1 VDGGRGRGVTAGA
14 VPAVAVRAVP
24 AVDHKRIAARLMLVC
39 LCFFVVSGAMALAM
53 RTELGR
59 PGLQLLSTSEY
70 DQAFT
75 LHGSGMVYLVMT
87 PLALALGLYLVPLQI
102 GANGLA
108 FPALAVFGL
117 WSLVAGGLTMDAGL
131 LTAHGAAAAGW
142 TAFLP
147 LSDRSYSPGVGLDLW
162 AIGVTLATLSAIA
175 LSVSILATIF
185 RRRAPGMAM
194 LQMPVFC
201 WTMLVT
207 CLMVVTSFPALV
219 AAMAMIAASRHL
231 SIHGDPVVYQ
241 YLFWFYGHPAVY
253 VMFFPFVGAVAE
265 VVPTFSGRRF
275 FGYRPM
281 VLSLLAFAALSM
293 SVWAHHMFTTGVVA
307 NEYFALTSTALAITA
322 GVEYFDLI
330 ATMWQ
335 GVVRFAT
342 PMLFALG
349 FLLQFLIGGL
359 TGIIVASPPL
369 NYDLNDSYFVVGHF
383 HYTLFA
389 GSMFGLLAGIYY
401 WFPKFTGTLL
411 SERLGR
417 IQFVLTVVGTNL
429 AFFPMLVLGYDGMA
443 RRVADYP
450 ASSGF
455 ETWNAISTAGA
466 WVIALSF
473 AVFLLN
479 IVLSLARGVPAGD
492 DPWQAQTLEWATSSP
507 PPPENFRRLPEIR
520 SYAPLLDL
528 RQEAGR

>member
-1 VDGGRGRGVTAGA
+1 
-14 VPAVAVRAVP
+14 
-24 AVDHKRIAARLMLVC
+24 
-39 LCFFVVSGAMALAM
+39 
-53 RTELGR
+53 
-59 PGLQLLSTSEY
+59 
-70 DQAFT
+70 
-75 LHGSGMVYLVMT
+75 
-87 PLALALGLYLVPLQI
+87 
-102 GANGLA
+102 
-108 FPALAVFGL
+108 
-117 WSLVAGGLTMDAGL
+117 
-131 LTAHGAAAAGW
+131 
-142 TAFLP
+142 
-147 LSDRSYSPGVGLDLW
+147 
-162 AIGVTLATLSAIA
+162 
-175 LSVSILATIF
+175 
-185 RRRAPGMAM
+185 
-194 LQMPVFC
+194 
-201 WTMLVT
+201 
-207 CLMVVTSFPALV
+207 
-219 AAMAMIAASRHL
+219 
-231 SIHGDPVVYQ
+231 
-241 YLFWFYGHPAVY
+241 
-253 VMFFPFVGAVAE
+253 
-265 VVPTFSGRRF
+265 
-275 FGYRPM
+275 
-281 VLSLLAFAALSM
+281 
-293 SVWAHHMFTTGVVA
+293 MFTTGVVA

-507 PPPENFRRLPEIR
+507 PPPENFRQPARDPLLCAAAR
-520 SYAPLLDL
+520 SAPGGAAMTARWHAPALWGAMLLFWGVVLAVWSASALQAAPLLLAGAGGLVIAGLAARGRWMAVRRPAAAAMAAVGLTLALLGIVAGLWLTLIGAAVVLAAIGLGL
-528 RQEAGR
+528 RP